1 MSYKLDMIIT
11 QLDEILMRLDRIEK
25 LVDFSDEFA
34 PEDVNEAFDKV
45 FGVKPEKPNLT
56 VVTDEPA
63 NSNIIEFERDK

>member
-11 QLDEILMRLDRIEK
+11 QLDEICMRLDRIEK

-34 PEDVNEAFDKV
+34 PDDVQEAFDKV
-45 FGVKPEKPNLT
+45 FGKKDEKPTLT

-63 NSNIIEFERDK
+63 NNNVIEFERDK